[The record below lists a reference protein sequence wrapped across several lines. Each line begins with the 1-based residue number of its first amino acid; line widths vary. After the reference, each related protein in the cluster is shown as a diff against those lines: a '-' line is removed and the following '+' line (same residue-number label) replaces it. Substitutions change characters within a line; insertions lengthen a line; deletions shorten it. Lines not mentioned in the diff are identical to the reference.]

1 MTTSP
6 VLADIPFSAGR
17 GTLLDTLLGLTTLQ
31 RLYESLPPGDF
42 LDRALERLEIRID
55 ATDVDRIPAEGPAI
69 VVANHPTGAVDG
81 LALLQAVRRRRPD
94 VRVLGHHFVTRIPQ
108 MRDWTIPLDPFRP
121 EAWTNRQGLRA
132 AARWLKSGGTV
143 IIFPAG
149 AVGRRFDTD
158 ALTDGPWQGGAVALS
173 RWTDAAI
180 VPVGIDA
187 RPSRLFR
194 VLAPLNHW
202 VGTAMLPRELLR
214 QQRSRIRATF
224 GTPVSPGRLRQL
236 PAAARVPYLRAR
248 VEALVVPG
256 GAMPSG
262 VPIARPDSAAALARE
277 VAALPESCRLAESRD
292 FIAYCAEAESV
303 PRLLRE
309 IGRLR
314 EIAFRGAGEGTGR
327 DRDLDRFDASYL
339 HLFLWHRSRG
349 EVAGAY
355 RLGPTDRIGSASDL
369 YTQTLFAWRTEG
381 LAALGP
387 SLELGRSFVTPEY
400 QKDPAALLLLWRG
413 IGAYVAHHPRYRFL
427 FGPVSISADYRRS
440 ARDLMVAYLEGR
452 VVEAGVRSRRPV
464 AAMTPSR
471 TLVAAGAIPTMAEL
485 DLMVREIEGGRGV
498 PTLLRQ
504 YLRLNAR
511 VAALNADPAF
521 ASVVDAL
528 VIVDLLEMPSAHLER
543 YCGRDGADRIRRF
556 HGRAADLCRMLAGR
570 GHADPP
576 TIDRAVA

>member
-17 GTLLDTLLGLTTLQ
+17 GTLLDALLGLTTLQ
-31 RLYESLPPGDF
+31 RMYESLPPGDF
-42 LDRALERLEIRID
+42 LDRALERLEIRLD
-55 ATDVDRIPAEGPAI
+55 ATNIDRIPREGSAI

-81 LALLQAVRRRRPD
+81 LALLQAVRQRRPD
-94 VRVLGHHFVTRIPQ
+94 VRVLGNHFVTRIPQ
-108 MRDWTIPLDPFRP
+108 MREWTIPLDPFRP

-149 AVGRRFDTD
+149 AVARRFTTD
-158 ALTDGPWQGGAVALS
+158 ALADEPWQGGVVALS
-173 RWTDAAI
+173 RWTGAVI

-187 RPSRLFR
+187 KPSRLFR
-194 VLAPLNHW
+194 LLAPLNPW

-214 QQRSRIRATF
+214 QRRSRIRAVF
-224 GTPVSPGRLRQL
+224 GTPVSPGRLLQL
-236 PAAARVPYLRAR
+236 PAAARLPYLRAR
-248 VEALVVPG
+248 VEALVAPG
-256 GAMPSG
+256 GAAFSG
-262 VPIARPDSAAALARE
+262 APIARPEGAAVLADE
-277 VAALPESCRLAESRD
+277 VAALPDSSRMAESRD
-292 FIAYCAEAESV
+292 FIAYCAEAVSV
-303 PRLLRE
+303 PSVVRE

-339 HLFLWHRSRG
+339 HLFLWHRERG

-355 RLGPTDRIGSASDL
+355 RLGPTDRVASPGNL
-369 YTQTLFAWRTEG
+369 YTQTLYAWRTEG

-387 SLELGRSFVTPEY
+387 SLELGRSFVAPEY

-413 IGAYVAHHPRYRFL
+413 IGAYVARHPRYRFL
-427 FGPVSISADYRRS
+427 FGPVSISADYHPS
-440 ARDLMVAYLEGR
+440 ARDLMVAYLEGL
-452 VVEAGVRSRRPV
+452 VVEAGARSRRPV
-464 AAMTPSR
+464 AATTASR
-471 TLVAAGAIPTMAEL
+471 ALVAAGAIPTMAEL

-521 ASVVDAL
+521 GNVVDAL
-528 VIVDLLEMPSAHLER
+528 VIVDLLAMPAAHLDR
-543 YCGRDGADRIRRF
+543 YCGRDGADRLRRF
-556 HGRAADLCRMLAGR
+556 HLRGGDGCRMLAGR
-570 GHADPP
+570 GHADPSI
-576 TIDRAVA
+576 IDRAVA